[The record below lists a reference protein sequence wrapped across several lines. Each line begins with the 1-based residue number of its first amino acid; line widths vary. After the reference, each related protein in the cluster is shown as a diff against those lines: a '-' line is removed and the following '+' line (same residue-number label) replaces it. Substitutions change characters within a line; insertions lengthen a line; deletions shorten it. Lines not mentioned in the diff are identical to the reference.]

1 MKSIKSNVKMT
12 TLTVRIDKQLLDE
25 VKKKAETQGLAV
37 SQVVRYY
44 LKKYAQ
50 EKQLEFFF

>member
-1 MKSIKSNVKMT
+1 MRVKRIQNET
-12 TLTVRIDKQLLDE
+12 ITLTVRVDKNLLDE
-25 VKKKAETQGLAV
+25 VKKKADIQGLAV

-44 LKKYAQ
+44 LKKYAE

>member
-1 MKSIKSNVKMT
+1 MT

>member
-1 MKSIKSNVKMT
+1 MRVKRT
-12 TLTVRIDKQLLDE
+12 PGETITLTVRIDKNLLDE
-25 VKKKAETQGLAV
+25 VKKKADIQGLAV

-44 LKKYAQ
+44 LKKYTQ